1 MKVADRLTIM
11 DLSFAFIGIAG
22 VHVVATALRMDSY
35 ANLTRLNLKAN
46 GLKTTGARA
55 ILSALQRN
63 VRLTDVNLRRNEIR
77 SGILGDLSSL
87 FKANHVL
94 MSLDIS
100 QNPIFLLSEPDDDQQ
115 QEKEHEQFVRELL
128 GCIMSHKALRSLG
141 DLSKYV
147 ACSIILLML
156 KYQTLILNWNLCL
169 C

>member
-1 MKVADRLTIM
+1 MKVANRLTIL

-35 ANLTRLNLKAN
+35 ATLTRLNLKAN
-46 GLKTTGARA
+46 RLKTTGARA
-55 ILSALQRN
+55 VLSALQRN

-100 QNPIFLLSEPDDDQQ
+100 QNPIFLLSEPDNDQQ
-115 QEKEHEQFVRELL
+115 QQEQEQEQVVRELL

-147 ACSIILLML
+147 SCLLSGPVD
-156 KYQTLILNWNLCL
+156 T
-169 C
+169 